1 MIGGFIEIQTFKYTT
16 PNTLNEDAYFFY
28 KKLYYATPTFLPKSK
43 IKGWRNL
50 LINLIGI
57 LIGFI
62 FFFIFPYA
70 IMVSLLYCFKLI
82 IEFLN
87 FLSVTNQYKSYHLRN
102 RNFIINSKNYKDYL
116 EKVNTP
122 FEIKNL
128 ELIVDTYKKMST
140 EDLLILQN
148 SDITEK
154 SKIEL
159 QKELK
164 SRDIPKVDLHNI
176 EIMNNKLYGG
186 MHFYELNRMT
196 NNELSDFFETLPK
209 KDLDRYYK
217 EYAEKF
223 DV

>member
-1 MIGGFIEIQTFKYTT
+1 MEALT
-16 PNTLNEDAYFFY
+16 NFY
-28 KKLYYATPTFLPKSK
+28 KIEDYLIRFSYFIHLIHILLLVLS
-43 IKGWRNL
+43 ISNL
-50 LINLIGI
+50 
-57 LIGFI
+57 
-62 FFFIFPYA
+62 
-70 IMVSLLYCFKLI
+70 
-82 IEFLN
+82 
-87 FLSVTNQYKSYHLRN
+87 SY
-102 RNFIINSKNYKDYL
+102 NSNNYKDYL

-164 SRDIPKVDLHNI
+164 SRDIPKVNLHNI

-186 MHFYELNRMT
+186 KHFYELNRMT
-196 NNELSDFFETLPK
+196 NDELSDFFERLPK

-223 DV
+223 DI